1 MSLKI
6 DSGSLENGLESFG
19 NRFKM
24 AVLMEAETLSTEME
38 SYAKVNRKWTD
49 RTSLAKDNLRSV
61 VSQPRKNMV
70 RITLSHGV
78 SYGKWLELA
87 NDQKYAIVRPTLAR
101 YEYKL
106 MSNVRG
112 LFDRVKP

>member
-6 DSGSLENGLESFG
+6 DSGSLEDSLESLSD
-19 NRFKM
+19 RFRM
-24 AVLMEAETLSTEME
+24 AVLMEAETVSKEME

-61 VSQPRKNMV
+61 VSQPRKNLI

-78 SYGKWLELA
+78 DYGVFLELA
-87 NDQKYAIVRPTLAR
+87 NEQKYAIVKPTLEK
-101 YEYKL
+101 YEPEI
-106 MSNVRG
+106 MESVRG
-112 LFDRVKP
+112 LLDRVKS